1 MKIALKFCGG
11 CNPFYDRR
19 AAAEELKRLFPD
31 MEYASPEDKDCPA
44 SLLICGCATACADST
59 GLPGE
64 IITMCGPADKMGA
77 AATIELLFECERLG
91 LENRL

>member
-11 CNPFYDRR
+11 CNPLYDRR

-31 MEYASPEDKDCPA
+31 MEYAAPEDKDCPA
-44 SLLICGCATACADST
+44 SLLVCGCAAACADRT

-77 AATIELLFECERLG
+77 AATIELLLEGERPER
-91 LENRL
+91 ENRL